1 MTARQAE
8 IWDLY
13 ARGHGPSEIAVA
25 LGLKSRGGVSSALKK
40 IKQELQS
47 PTKRV
52 MESAACRYSSSC
64 FSCPLRDCDRTGDD
78 VHTEWDR
85 GAIPG
90 GSCSI
95 TDTLAPR
102 RLPAC
107 A

>member
-64 FSCPLRDCDRTGDD
+64 FSCPLRDCAIESTKAARVNLLPWDM
-78 VHTEWDR
+78 EW
-85 GAIPG
+85 G
-90 GSCSI
+90 GV
-95 TDTLAPR
+95 
-102 RLPAC
+102 
-107 A
+107 